1 MIFLATILL
10 LSGTVLFAQE
20 KTSEPIRNSVAVD
33 DSTTEAESDTR
44 EGDEGDYPWLLST
57 RLAIEKNSTRH
68 GVSLSGMNST
78 LRSSVSILHE
88 NGFYGGLGWSSMLGS
103 DGGPLNWSAYASYDY
118 SLTDWLDLSAGIS
131 HTKYLV
137 DSINAISDLENSL
150 SFDITADL
158 ATIDLGFSFEVYLGS
173 DPAKYW
179 SADVGHTFT
188 FGSLSVGLSAWLTY
202 MSQKIDA
209 GKLSALAV
217 TLKKSKLGGDSTLT
231 KGKISLSG
239 ISSYSFDVDIRYDLG
254 AGFKVYINPSYMITP
269 KGEVSSRDRQLW
281 WAVGVRYSA
290 EF

>member
-1 MIFLATILL
+1 MIILATILF

-20 KTSEPIRNSVAVD
+20 KTSEPVRDSVAVD
-33 DSTTEAESDTR
+33 DSTTVAESDTG
-44 EGDEGDYPWLLST
+44 EEDEEDLPWMLST
-57 RLAIEKNSTRH
+57 RLAIEKNSTQH
-68 GVSLSGMNST
+68 GVSLSGTNST
-78 LRSSVSILHE
+78 LSSSVSVLHE
-88 NGFYGGLGWSSMLGS
+88 SGFYGRIGWSSMLGG
-103 DGGPLNWSAYASYDY
+103 DGGPLDWSAYASYDY
-118 SLTDWLDLSAGIS
+118 SLTDWLDLSAGMS

-150 SFDITADL
+150 SFDMTADL
-158 ATIDLGFSFEVYLGS
+158 AIIDLGISFEIYLGP

-179 SADVGHTFT
+179 SADVSHTFS

-209 GKLSALAV
+209 GKLNALAV
-217 TLKKSKLGGDSTLT
+217 TLKKSKLAGDSTLT
-231 KGKISLSG
+231 KGKINLSG
-239 ISSYSFDVDIRYDLG
+239 ISSYSFDVDIKYDLG
-254 AGFKVYINPSYMITP
+254 AGFNVYINPSYMITP